1 MRLHL
6 FNTACPKLSISN
18 LPWKMSVV
26 CYGCQCMYL
35 MCLIHTAKINWPLGP
50 IKFKLE
56 LQLVL
61 YSSVCFWVFNSNL
74 VQCLCDLNRSV
85 RFTLF
90 PSGGDGGSGGI
101 MEWVFAP
108 FQQSLHMASCL
119 LCLFIASFWE
129 TLHSPRMQHKPK
141 HLSVPSPEPV
151 IQGIL
156 LFLPYFSAHTFSHL
170 SSPPHLQSFSPQ
182 PGLVTDFFVFGA

>member
-1 MRLHL
+1 MWSQSQCAFL
-6 FNTACPKLSISN
+6 F
-18 LPWKMSVV
+18 
-26 CYGCQCMYL
+26 
-35 MCLIHTAKINWPLGP
+35 
-50 IKFKLE
+50 
-56 LQLVL
+56 
-61 YSSVCFWVFNSNL
+61 
-74 VQCLCDLNRSV
+74 
-85 RFTLF
+85 LF

-151 IQGIL
+151 TQGIL
-156 LFLPYFSAHTFSHL
+156 LFLPYFSTHTFSHL
-170 SSPPHLQSFSPQ
+170 TSPPPPPPPIPLSSAGHRFL
-182 PGLVTDFFVFGA
+182 FFEHEHEGDTWVIALPERRVSSMTSSTLRVSELL

>member
-1 MRLHL
+1 MR
-6 FNTACPKLSISN
+6 FKLQVQ
-18 LPWKMSVV
+18 LAPHYCVRVCFCV
-26 CYGCQCMYL
+26 CY
-35 MCLIHTAKINWPLGP
+35 
-50 IKFKLE
+50 
-56 LQLVL
+56 
-61 YSSVCFWVFNSNL
+61 SNL
-74 VQCLCDLNRSV
+74 VRCLCDLSLSV
-85 RFTLF
+85 RFFLF

-151 IQGIL
+151 TQGIL
-156 LFLPYFSAHTFSHL
+156 LFLPYFSTHTFSHL
-170 SSPPHLQSFSPQ
+170 SPPLHRQSVSPQ
-182 PGLVTDFFVFGA
+182 PGLDTDFWFWSMWAWGWFVSHSVNMWNWSLGFKSMTSLTLCAPELL

>member
-1 MRLHL
+1 MWSQSQCAFL
-6 FNTACPKLSISN
+6 F
-18 LPWKMSVV
+18 
-26 CYGCQCMYL
+26 
-35 MCLIHTAKINWPLGP
+35 
-50 IKFKLE
+50 
-56 LQLVL
+56 
-61 YSSVCFWVFNSNL
+61 
-74 VQCLCDLNRSV
+74 
-85 RFTLF
+85 LF

-151 IQGIL
+151 TQGIL
-156 LFLPYFSAHTFSHL
+156 LFLPYFSTHTFSHL
-170 SSPPHLQSFSPQ
+170 TSPPTSNPSLFSWTQ
-182 PGLVTDFFVFGA
+182 IFVFGAWAWGWCVSHSFTRVQGFQYDKFNPACFWVVVVTSQSHSFHQECWSFLALWNHSDNFADLS